1 MKRRRL
7 SLFATLLAMVCLF
20 SACQS
25 GLPSISA
32 DPAPLSAEEAV
43 KLQQEL
49 APSGSGGMGSMKA
62 TTVEEKISEGWL
74 PVYAQVTGEEE
85 TFDNAHGN
93 WDFFR
98 IPLKILYDP
107 SGHYEE
113 GQEVALYRNCMFR
126 GLLPELK
133 EDDIFVALMIDCLDV
148 HQDSDDILRVEI
160 CDTGCYTITQDGHAI
175 AAYTEYPDFQQN
187 GVGLATLLE
196 AYETLL
202 STDSNS

>member
-1 MKRRRL
+1 MKHK
-7 SLFATLLAMVCLF
+7 LFSVLAALLAVACLF

-25 GLPSISA
+25 GPPSISA
-32 DPAPLSAEEAV
+32 DPSPLSVEEAA
-43 KLQQEL
+43 KLQEEL
-49 APSGSGGMGSMKA
+49 APSGSSGMMSMIE

-85 TFDNAHGN
+85 IFENAQGN
-93 WDFFR
+93 MDFFR

-107 SGHYEE
+107 SGYYEE

-126 GLLPELK
+126 ELLPELK

-160 CDTGCYTITQDGHAI
+160 CDTGCYTITPDGHAI
-175 AAYTEYPDFQQN
+175 AAYPEYPDFQQN
-187 GVGLATLLE
+187 GVGLATLLKE
-196 AYETLL
+196 YETLENAL
-202 STDSNS
+202 SDS